1 MSNTARVGLFMLVA
15 LVVLGVFIVKIEEI
29 PIGTKGGRVPV
40 KALFP
45 SVAGLDEKSPVRVA
59 GVRIGIVESI
69 SLQGDRALVTLALD
83 PGVVLHEGATAEVA
97 SLGMLG
103 DKYVEL
109 YPGNLSGPPL
119 PRDAVLMGT
128 SPVPFDEVMKNLN
141 DIGGDVKSITA
152 SLRQSL
158 GGTAGQK
165 RLDEIIENIRELSAD
180 LKATVEANR
189 KNVDATVGNF
199 REFSETLKTE
209 LPKIAEKIN
218 RLADN
223 VDSVVTENRAN
234 VTESMANIKEISAK
248 LRTSADNL
256 NEISGKI
263 ARGEG
268 SIGKL
273 VNDETTVDNLN
284 QTLKS
289 VESGVE
295 SLKNTIGRTERWRLN
310 INLRSEALPELSQ
323 PANSRSTIGFDLAT
337 SPVRFFRLEFVDSP
351 FPRVYTS
358 TETRTTLFPD
368 GHRETTSQAV
378 VKTSGKNTVNAQI
391 GYLFYGTI
399 LRAGLFESTGG
410 VGVDRAIAKD
420 KLFLTLEA
428 YDWTREEHAPH
439 LRLEGRWYLNKNLFA
454 FAGWDD
460 PVWRERSSYLIGA
473 GVTWGDED
481 LKYLL
486 GTAAAAA
493 PR

>member
-15 LVVLGVFIVKIEEI
+15 LIVLGIFIVKIEEI
-29 PIGTKGGRVPV
+29 PIGTKGGRVSV
-40 KALFP
+40 KAIFP

-59 GVRIGIVESI
+59 GVRVGIVESI

-83 PGVVLHEGATAEVA
+83 PSVVLHEGATAEVT

-103 DKYVEL
+103 DKYIEL
-109 YPGNLSGPPL
+109 YPGKLSGPRL
-119 PRDAVLMGT
+119 PRDTVLTGT
-128 SPVPFDEVMKNLN
+128 SPVAFDELMKNLN

-158 GGTAGQK
+158 GGPAGQK
-165 RLDEIIENIRELSAD
+165 RLDEIIENIRQLSAD
-180 LKATVEANR
+180 LKGAVEANR
-189 KNVDATVGNF
+189 KSVDATVGNF

-223 VDSVVTENRAN
+223 VDSVVAANREN
-234 VTESMANIKEISAK
+234 VTESIANIKEISAK

-273 VNDETTVDNLN
+273 VNDKTTVDNLN
-284 QTLKS
+284 AALKS
-289 VESGVE
+289 AEGGME
-295 SLKNTIGRTERWRLN
+295 SLKNTLGRTERWRLN
-310 INLRSEALPELSQ
+310 INIRSEALPQLSGHE
-323 PANSRSTIGFDLAT
+323 NSRSTIGFDLAT
-337 SPVRFFRLEFVDSP
+337 SPQRFFRLEFVDSP

-358 TETRTTLFPD
+358 TETRTTLYPD
-368 GHRETTSQAV
+368 GHTETTSQAI
-378 VKTSGKNTVNAQI
+378 VKTSSTYSVNFQVGYNYSNTV
-391 GYLFYGTI
+391 

-410 VGVDRAIAKD
+410 IGIDQTLAKK
-420 KLFLTLEA
+420 KLLLTLEA
-428 YDWTREEHAPH
+428 YDWTREVKPPH
-439 LRLEGRWYLNKNLFA
+439 LRFEGRWYFNKNLFA
-454 FAGWDD
+454 FGGWDD
-460 PVWRERSSYLIGA
+460 PIWSQRSSYLLGA
-473 GVTWGDED
+473 GITWGDED
-481 LKYLL
+481 VKYLL

>member
-1 MSNTARVGLFMLVA
+1 MSNTARVGLFMLIA
-15 LVVLGVFIVKIEEI
+15 LIVLGVFIVKIQEI
-29 PIGTKGGRVPV
+29 PIGTQGGRVRV
-40 KALFP
+40 KAVFP

-59 GVRIGIVESI
+59 GVRVGIVDKI
-69 SLQGDRALVTLALD
+69 TLQGDRALVTLALE
-83 PGVVLHEGATAEVA
+83 PGVVLHEGATAQVT

-109 YPGNLSGPPL
+109 FPGKLTGPLL
-119 PRDAVLMGT
+119 PRDTVLTGT
-128 SPVPFDEVMKNLN
+128 SPVAFDEVMKNLN
-141 DIGGDVKSITA
+141 DIGGDVKSVTA

-158 GGTAGQK
+158 GGPAGQQ
-165 RLDEIIENIRELSAD
+165 RLDEIIENIRQLSAD
-180 LKATVEANR
+180 LKAAVEANR
-189 KNVDATVGNF
+189 NNVDATIGNF
-199 REFSETLKTE
+199 REFSDTLKTE

-223 VDSVVTENRAN
+223 VDSVVAANREN
-234 VTESMANIKEISAK
+234 VTESIANIKEISAK

-273 VNDETTVDNLN
+273 VNDQTTVDNLN
-284 QTLKS
+284 AALKS
-289 VESGVE
+289 AEGGMD
-295 SLKNTIGRTERWRLN
+295 SLKNTLGRTERWRLN
-310 INLRSEALPELSQ
+310 LNVRSEALPQLSS

-337 SPVRFFRLEFVDSP
+337 SAQRFFRLEFVASP

-358 TETRTTLFPD
+358 TSLITTTYPD
-368 GHRETTSQAV
+368 GHSETVSQAS
-378 VKTSGKNTVNAQI
+378 VKTSGTNTINAQI
-391 GYLFYGTI
+391 GYSFKGTI

-410 VGVDRAIAKD
+410 IGVDRAIAKD
-420 KLFLTLEA
+420 RLLFTLEA
-428 YDWTREEHAPH
+428 YDWTRQLHPPH
-439 LRLEGRWYLNKNLFA
+439 IRIEGRWYLNKNLFA
-454 FAGWDD
+454 FTGWDD
-460 PVWRERSSYLIGA
+460 PTWSSRSSYLIGA

-486 GTAAAAA
+486 GTAAAAT